1 MDYESWQQALLN
13 VDNESILSQDSM
25 NNSKRLIKIYTDK
38 ATDASTGKDY
48 YIVKADVYYDY
59 TYSLIV
65 DGAATSSYH
74 DMVSYTVFSQKFYTK
89 QAPEIY
95 FEYQPYCISGANTE
109 NAVYQSD
116 DYILFDN
123 NVDESKLYLYKPY
136 KDQQNA
142 KASLDDYYT
151 IDSDGDGVPD
161 KKAEYYR
168 NNKK

>member
-1 MDYESWQQALLN
+1 
-13 VDNESILSQDSM
+13 M

-123 NVDESKLYLYKPY
+123 NVDES
-136 KDQQNA
+136 
-142 KASLDDYYT
+142 
-151 IDSDGDGVPD
+151 
-161 KKAEYYR
+161 
-168 NNKK
+168 